1 MRKFAPKLA
10 LAGLF
15 SSLLLGLFQ
24 TAQASEPSLPVNTW
38 NPPLETPIRLIN
50 QYRQPNSDFSAGHRG
65 VDYLVEPAQPVFA
78 PASGQIWFV
87 GKVVDRN
94 LVTIKHSGG
103 IVSEFEPVCT
113 NLHRGQTLLGGQ
125 PFGEVCEAEPGYR
138 QHCESAT
145 CMHFSIRKD
154 GAYLSPL
161 FLLGG
166 LNPSRLLPTP

>member
-87 GKVVDRN
+87 GKV
-94 LVTIKHSGG
+94 
-103 IVSEFEPVCT
+103 
-113 NLHRGQTLLGGQ
+113 
-125 PFGEVCEAEPGYR
+125 
-138 QHCESAT
+138 
-145 CMHFSIRKD
+145 
-154 GAYLSPL
+154 
-161 FLLGG
+161 
-166 LNPSRLLPTP
+166 